1 MVWIKSVKTITP
13 MGPRSTTTCNNWL
26 RKYYLHCYLY
36 YFYFLCCC
44 GAWWFFMFWYT
55 LTPPLFYLFFF
66 LFFVVVFHTPAL
78 LETFAQVQRQFWFF
92 FGVYFLFCVLLSSPA
107 FSNIC
112 LNSASNLHTI
122 VIVLAVQRRISFIF
136 GMNLNCF
143 MSANCAR
150 LVGKWRLWKLCRSVK
165 SERRQPSEK
174 INFGR
179 VSRGQVN
186 E

>member
-44 GAWWFFMFWYT
+44 GAWWFFMFY
-55 LTPPLFYLFFF
+55 LFSYLFFCCF
-66 LFFVVVFHTPAL
+66 SYTCVAGNFCTGTATILI
-78 LETFAQVQRQFWFF
+78 FF
-92 FGVYFLFCVLLSSPA
+92 FWVYFLFCVLLSSPA